1 MLALPA
7 SSLPIPI
14 VIASGTEVLV
24 AAARAQMHDHSIT
37 LKLPHNRRSLTASH
51 RHPLSPLELLP
62 LHVQRER
69 ERDRETETES
79 ESEREI
85 GVNIILENRSAKP
98 RDLFSGARTLGCVCL
113 RARHPVL
120 NLIPGE
126 QLVIHVCV
134 HRVVSLR
141 ARKQSVRKLFRQAGR
156 QVGTHACRQAGRH
169 GQAVAC

>member
-1 MLALPA
+1 MLALLA

-24 AAARAQMHDHSIT
+24 ATVRAQMHGHSIT

-69 ERDRETETES
+69 ETERQRQRAR
-79 ESEREI
+79 EREI

-98 RDLFSGARTLGCVCL
+98 QRLIQWSAHAGMCVSPREAPSPQFDTRGTAGASRVC
-113 RARHPVL
+113 
-120 NLIPGE
+120 
-126 QLVIHVCV
+126 
-134 HRVVSLR
+134 
-141 ARKQSVRKLFRQAGR
+141 
-156 QVGTHACRQAGRH
+156 T
-169 GQAVAC
+169 